1 MDFTSEIFVIRFSSL
16 CRKNGLS
23 PRKAL
28 SEIFNMDV
36 SNLVRWRSNTNSPK
50 ADLIYSIAEYFN
62 VSTDYLFGREIPSEI
77 TSTDN
82 YTPEEYEIIIS
93 LRMVDRA
100 TQKLA
105 LAAMNG
111 VLQAHKE
118 LLELAESEQKSALD
132 EGDEE

>member
-1 MDFTSEIFVIRFSSL
+1 MPFSPNVFSVKFSAL
-16 CRKNGLS
+16 CRKNSLS
-23 PRKAL
+23 PLKAL
-28 SEIFNMDV
+28 PEIFGMTS
-36 SNLVRWRSNTNSPK
+36 SNLSKWRNDENIPK
-50 ADLIYSIAEYFN
+50 CDLIYAVAEYFN

-93 LRMVDRA
+93 LRMVDQA

-118 LLELAESEQKSALD
+118 LLALAEAEQKSALD
-132 EGDEE
+132 DDDE